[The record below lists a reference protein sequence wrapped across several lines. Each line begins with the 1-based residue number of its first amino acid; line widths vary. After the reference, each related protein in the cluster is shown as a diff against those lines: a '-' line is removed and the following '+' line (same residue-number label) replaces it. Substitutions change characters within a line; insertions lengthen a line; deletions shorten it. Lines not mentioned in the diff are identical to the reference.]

1 MRFTTYTKYRGGW
14 LDALNL
20 QELLDR
26 LAEFLLQGGFAGTPQ
41 DVPWWADPADHF
53 PDRSLEALKEALL
66 RGVDRERPAHPGN
79 ARGAAR
85 RWGRGRRGSAA
96 DRGPAGRP
104 RPAAGRGRVSHAH
117 AQRAGRNDRHA
128 TAGRA
133 EDRRGRGSGA

>member
-66 RGVDRERPAHPGN
+66 RALIEGGQLTPEML
-79 ARGAAR
+79 
-85 RWGRGRRGSAA
+85 
-96 DRGPAGRP
+96 
-104 RPAAGRGRVSHAH
+104 
-117 AQRAGRNDRHA
+117 
-128 TAGRA
+128 A
-133 EDRRGRGSGA
+133 EL